1 MKTLKWIADT
11 EVSNVSMIKFVGNF
25 DMDCNATNCLTV
37 RCFDSDNAKIIFDKF
52 IDDCDSKY
60 KDCLRNNLTF
70 GKLSET
76 GNIDF
81 VLSIDSNFYFD
92 ISFKQGYTVVSI
104 VVIKEFMRI
113 G

>member
-25 DMDCNATNCLTV
+25 DIDCNATNCLTI
-37 RCFDSDNAKIIFDKF
+37 RCFDTNNAKVIFDEF

-60 KDCLRNNLTF
+60 RDYLRSNLTF

-81 VLSIDSNFYFD
+81 VLNIDSDFYFD
-92 ISFKQGYTVVSI
+92 ITFKQGYTVVSI
-104 VVIKEFMRI
+104 VVIKEVMRI